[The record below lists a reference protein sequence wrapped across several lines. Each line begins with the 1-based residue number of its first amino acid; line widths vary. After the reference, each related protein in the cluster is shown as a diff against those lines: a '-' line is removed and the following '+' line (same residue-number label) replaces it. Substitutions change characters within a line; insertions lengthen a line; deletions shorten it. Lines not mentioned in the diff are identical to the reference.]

1 MGRTR
6 GTRRR
11 WWFATTVAV
20 ATVAMLAT
28 TQTSVAVDTPVIK
41 NGGFERGTLAN
52 WQRTGESQG
61 WSAVRGTSAPISNN
75 AIPAA
80 PVGNWQGVVDQ
91 TGPGSHVLYRD
102 ITLPDE
108 QFLLSLTVWYR
119 NHAGEF
125 HTPRRLTVGT
135 NENQQMRIDL
145 VDPGAPIR
153 SMEAGDILAN
163 VMRTRVGDPSR
174 MRPGEVLADL
184 TPYVGQTI
192 RLRIAEVDN
201 LNFFNVGIDAVH
213 LVAVP
218 CPPNC
223 S

>member
-6 GTRRR
+6 GTARHWR
-11 WWFATTVAV
+11 FATVVAV
-20 ATVAMLAT
+20 ATVAMLGT
-28 TQTSVAVDTPVIK
+28 TQTSVAVDAPVLP
-41 NGGFERGTLAN
+41 NGGFERGSLVN
-52 WQRTGESQG
+52 WHRTGESEG
-61 WSAVRGTSAPISNN
+61 WRAVRGTSAPFSNN

-80 PVGNWQGVVDQ
+80 PVGHWQGVVDQ
-91 TGPGSHVLYRD
+91 TGPGSHILYRD
-102 ITLPDE
+102 ITLPDD

-125 HTPRRLTVGT
+125 HTPRRLTVGPT
-135 NENQQMRIDL
+135 DNQQLRIDL

-153 SMEAGDILAN
+153 SMAAGDILAN
-163 VMRTRVGDPSR
+163 VMRTRVGDPNR
-174 MRPGEVLADL
+174 MRPGEVVADL
-184 TPYVGQTI
+184 TPYAGQTI

-213 LVAVP
+213 LIAVP

>member
-1 MGRTR
+1 MDR
-6 GTRRR
+6 
-11 WWFATTVAV
+11 
-20 ATVAMLAT
+20 
-28 TQTSVAVDTPVIK
+28 
-41 NGGFERGTLAN
+41 
-52 WQRTGESQG
+52 
-61 WSAVRGTSAPISNN
+61 AVRGTSAPVSNN

-135 NENQQMRIDL
+135 NENQQLRIDL

-153 SMEAGDILAN
+153 SMEADDILAN

-174 MRPGEVLADL
+174 MRPGEVRRGPHAVRRSDDQAADRRGRQPQL
-184 TPYVGQTI
+184 LQRRHRRRPPGRGALPAELQLRAGSPRTGQAG
-192 RLRIAEVDN
+192 RVWQESS
-201 LNFFNVGIDAVH
+201 
-213 LVAVP
+213 P
-218 CPPNC
+218 
-223 S
+223 